1 MKAFLLAAGQ
11 GTRLRP
17 YTVTVPKCLIPIHE
31 RPLLEI
37 WIDLLERHGVTEVL
51 INTHYLADAVEQFV
65 TQHQPR
71 TAVNLQT
78 AFEPELLGSGGT
90 LWNHRHWVS
99 ASTAFLI
106 VYADNLTNADLSQM
120 VAFHNKQ
127 CRALDGVLTMGLFQA
142 PDPHACGI
150 AVLDPDGRIVNFAE
164 KPERPQSNWANA
176 GIYVASPEIFDYFPP
191 YKKTPGHTVLDLG
204 YHVLPR
210 LTGKAFGWRF
220 NGYLRDIGTVA
231 SYRQA
236 LEEWPAKGS
245 KHES

>member
-17 YTVTVPKCLIPIHE
+17 YTAAVPKCLIPIHE

-65 TQHQPR
+65 TQYQPR
-71 TAVNLQT
+71 TAVHLRT

-90 LWNHRHWVS
+90 LWHHRHWVS
-99 ASTAFLI
+99 ACQAFLI

-120 VAFHNKQ
+120 VAFHKQ
-127 CRALDGVLTMGLFQA
+127 CRAHDGILTMGLFQA

-150 AVLDPDGRIVNFAE
+150 AVLDPAGRIVKFVE
-164 KPERPQSNWANA
+164 KPARPQSNWANA
-176 GIYVASPEIFDYFPP
+176 GIYVASPQIFDYFPP
-191 YKKTPGHTVLDLG
+191 YEETPGHTVLDLG

-210 LTGKAFGWRF
+210 LTGKAFGWQF